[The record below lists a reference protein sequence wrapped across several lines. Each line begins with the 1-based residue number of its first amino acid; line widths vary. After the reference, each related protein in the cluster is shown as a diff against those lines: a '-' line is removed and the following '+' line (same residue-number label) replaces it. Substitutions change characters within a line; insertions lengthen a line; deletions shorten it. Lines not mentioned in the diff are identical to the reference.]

1 LGLTSTR
8 LHLSRAADLEHA
20 SAAQPATAVVV
31 HPPPAD
37 QSPTNGAKADDDD
50 EEPVKNGNT
59 NSDNSAADR
68 SSFSLF
74 GMLTRW
80 NKEGDD
86 SLRLQQFQEQ
96 VCGSFPSRLDL
107 VFVACVHGSLFS
119 FGARAGFVSK

>member
-37 QSPTNGAKADDDD
+37 QSPTNGAKADDD
-50 EEPVKNGNT
+50 EEPVKNGNS
-59 NSDNSAADR
+59 NSDNSTADR

-86 SLRLQQFQEQ
+86 TLRLQEFQEQ
-96 VCGSFPSRLDL
+96 VCGSFPSRLKL
-107 VFVACVHGSLFS
+107 VFFACVHESLFF

>member
-1 LGLTSTR
+1 MGLTSTR

-37 QSPTNGAKADDDD
+37 QSPTNGAKADDD
-50 EEPVKNGNT
+50 EEPVKNGNS
-59 NSDNSAADR
+59 NSDNSNADR

-86 SLRLQQFQEQ
+86 TLRLQEFQEQ
-96 VCGSFPSRLDL
+96 VCGSFPSRLKL
-107 VFVACVHGSLFS
+107 VFFACVHESLFF

>member
-1 LGLTSTR
+1 
-8 LHLSRAADLEHA
+8 
-20 SAAQPATAVVV
+20 V

-37 QSPTNGAKADDDD
+37 QSPTNGAKADDD
-50 EEPVKNGNT
+50 EEPVKNGNS
-59 NSDNSAADR
+59 NSDNSTADR

-86 SLRLQQFQEQ
+86 TLRLQEFQEQ
-96 VCGSFPSRLDL
+96 VCGSFLSRLKL
-107 VFVACVHGSLFS
+107 VFVACVHESLFF

>member
-1 LGLTSTR
+1 MGLTSTR

-37 QSPTNGAKADDDD
+37 QSPTNGAKADDD
-50 EEPVKNGNT
+50 EEPVKNGNS
-59 NSDNSAADR
+59 NSDNSTADR

-86 SLRLQQFQEQ
+86 TLRLQEFQEQ
-96 VCGSFPSRLDL
+96 VCGSFPSRLKL
-107 VFVACVHGSLFS
+107 VFFACVHESLFF